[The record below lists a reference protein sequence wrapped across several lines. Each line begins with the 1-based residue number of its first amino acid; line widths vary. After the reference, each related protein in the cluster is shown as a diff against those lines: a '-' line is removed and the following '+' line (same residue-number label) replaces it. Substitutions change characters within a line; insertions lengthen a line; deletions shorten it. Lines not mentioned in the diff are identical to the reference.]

1 LIIHVTAQQILEEV
15 TMTERAIG
23 VMNAETTP
31 GMDWLRMRAVLVLPP
46 LLALAYP
53 FLLEGFNASVFAILS
68 GGGGGG
74 GGFAGWSGAI
84 VTLVLAFAVPLVA
97 LLAAMSLAAVVVP
110 TSAQRKAMHIAV
122 LAVAAA
128 PSFVFLGVVVY
139 MLQSP
144 VPDTWFWVAAWAAA
158 CVIIAIADNKSPAR
172 FAAAAAPGWL
182 RVAHGASAACIIV
195 MFLSL
200 HITNH
205 LFFVEGRD
213 EYMAVMKLFRQVYR
227 GSVAQPLLVA
237 LLLFQLVSGLYLAM
251 RRASAP
257 MDRFRTFQLASGVF
271 LALYIVGHMDSVF
284 IFARTYLGIDS
295 DWEFATGAPTG
306 LIKDAW
312 NIRLVPHYA
321 LGVFFVLAHLF
332 SGMRIVML
340 SHGVRN
346 TIADRVMI
354 GGSIAAALVA
364 SVIMLGMCGMRV
376 SIVVPA

>member
-74 GGFAGWSGAI
+74 GFAAWPAAI

-97 LLAAMSLAAVVVP
+97 LMTAMSLAAIVVP
-110 TSAQRKAMHIAV
+110 TSAQRKAKHIAV

-144 VPDTWFWVAAWAAA
+144 VPDTWFWIAAWAAA
-158 CVIIAIADNKSPAR
+158 CVAVAIADNKSPATS
-172 FAAAAAPGWL
+172 FSATAPGWL
-182 RVAHGASAACIIV
+182 RVAHGASAACIVV

-200 HITNH
+200 HLTNH
-205 LFFVEGRD
+205 LFFVEGQD

-227 GSVAQPLLVA
+227 GSIAQPLLVA
-237 LLLFQLVSGLYLAM
+237 LLLFQVAGGLYLAM

-257 MDRFRTFQLASGVF
+257 MDRFRTFQFASGVF

-295 DWEFATGAPTG
+295 DWGFATGAPTG
-306 LIKDAW
+306 LIKDPW
-312 NIRLVPHYA
+312 NIRLVPHYG
-321 LGVFFVLAHLF
+321 LGVFFALAHLF
-332 SGMRIVML
+332 SGVRIVML

-346 TIADRVMI
+346 TIADRVVI
-354 GGSIAAALVA
+354 GGSIAAALMA
-364 SVIMLGMCGMRV
+364 TVIMLGMCGMRV
-376 SIVVPA
+376 SFVLSA